1 MVHIKLLDSEKN
13 HLYTSIESLH
23 RSNLTDILLKRSKI
37 YNPVYFLS
45 VVLILK
51 SMSYLSSLFYIYFLK
66 NIPFLIDVFSIEMCL
81 FLIIYI
87 LSFGSFYIV
96 NKNDIMS
103 FIKIYFLLFHRN
115 LFDFNSCY

>member
-1 MVHIKLLDSEKN
+1 MVHIKYLDSEKN
-13 HLYTSIESLH
+13 HLYTSIKSLH

-66 NIPFLIDVFSIEMCL
+66 NIQFLIVVFSIEMCL
-81 FLIIYI
+81 FFIIYI
-87 LSFGSFYIV
+87 LSFGSFYDV

-115 LFDFNSCY
+115 LFNFKSCY

>member
-1 MVHIKLLDSEKN
+1 MVHIKLLDFEKS
-13 HLYTSIESLH
+13 HLYTSIKSLH
-23 RSNLTDILLKRSKI
+23 ISNLTDILLKRSKI

-66 NIPFLIDVFSIEMCL
+66 NIQFLIDAFSIEMCL

-87 LSFGSFYIV
+87 LSFGSFYVV

-103 FIKIYFLLFHRN
+103 FIKIYFPFFHRN
-115 LFDFNSCY
+115 LFDFKSYY

>member
-1 MVHIKLLDSEKN
+1 MVHIKLLDSEKS

-66 NIPFLIDVFSIEMCL
+66 NIQFLIDAFSIEMCL

-87 LSFGSFYIV
+87 LSFGSFYVV

-103 FIKIYFLLFHRN
+103 FIKIYFPFFHRN
-115 LFDFNSCY
+115 LFDFKSYY

>member
-1 MVHIKLLDSEKN
+1 MVHIKLLDSEKS
-13 HLYTSIESLH
+13 HLYTSIKSLH
-23 RSNLTDILLKRSKI
+23 RSDLTDILLKRSKI

-66 NIPFLIDVFSIEMCL
+66 NIQFLIDVFSIEMCL

-87 LSFGSFYIV
+87 LSFGSFYDV

-115 LFDFNSCY
+115 LFNFKSCY

>member
-1 MVHIKLLDSEKN
+1 MVHIKLLDSEKS

-115 LFDFNSCY
+115 LFDFKSY